1 MTTFISCDNSE
12 EYVYKDRP
20 KMQPVSNR
28 SYSIRNLVADAKV
41 DILWVVDNSGSM
53 GSIQQNIVTNSA
65 YFMDEFIKNN
75 IMQWKMGVMSTDE
88 SEAPYL
94 GFSSPF
100 DYNTPDPVPIFQNAI
115 DLLGTT
121 GDYNEYVFHNVLRAR
136 TNPSLSKFF
145 RNDAHMAIIM
155 VTDEEEQ
162 SEYGHGA
169 QYESM
174 AFINSL
180 KKLMG
185 SNKILRFY
193 GAFNFTDLQD
203 CTSMM
208 AEYAGSP
215 FEVVIDQ
222 TQGLHMSACT
232 KNFGTQLAEIGKDI
246 LSIVDT
252 PQILLN
258 ELPIIETIKVMF
270 ENVELPGGPRGFG
283 GLWYYD
289 EIYNKIV
296 FYSLDFIPDNLPDPQ
311 IKILFDIDDGYNRDE
326 IE

>member
-1 MTTFISCDNSE
+1 MTTFISCKNSE

-28 SYSIRNLVADAKV
+28 SYSIRNLDAKV

-53 GSIQQNIVTNSA
+53 STIQQNIVRNSA
-65 YFMDEFIKNN
+65 LFMNEFIKNN
-75 IMQWKMGVMSTDE
+75 IMEWKMGVMSTDVD
-88 SEAPYL
+88 EAPYL
-94 GFSSPF
+94 GFATLF

-115 DLLGTT
+115 GRLGTN
-121 GDYNEYVFHNVLRAR
+121 GAYDEFVFHNVLRAR
-136 TNPSLSKFF
+136 TNPSLSTFF
-145 RNDAHMAIIM
+145 RNDAHMAVIM
-155 VTDEEEQ
+155 VTDEKEQ
-162 SEYGHGA
+162 SESGYGA
-169 QYESM
+169 QYKPM

-185 SNKILRFY
+185 DSRILRFY
-193 GAFNFTDLQD
+193 GAFDFSDLKS

-208 AEYAGSP
+208 TEYVGSP

-232 KNFGTQLAEIGKDI
+232 QDFGTQLAEIGKDI

-258 ELPIIETIKVMF
+258 ELPIIETIRVMF

-289 EIYNKIV
+289 EVYNKVI
-296 FYSLDFIPDNLPDPQ
+296 FYNLDFLPDNVPNPQ